1 MPLFLAV
8 FGFFLVKGVILLPF
22 YFKQLKPLFLVALFT
37 SLAVV
42 PLITVLYHETT
53 LNFWLVYL
61 VMILADSII
70 YYSLLQRNWW
80 KAVPASFLVNT
91 IAMIFFYMG
100 NG

>member
-22 YFKQLKPLFLVALFT
+22 YFKHLKPLFLVALVT

-42 PLITVLYHETT
+42 PLITVLYHETS
-53 LNFWLVYL
+53 LDFWFVYL
-61 VMILADSII
+61 AMILADIFI
-70 YYSLLQRNWW
+70 YYYLVQRNWW
-80 KAVPASFLVNT
+80 KAIPASFLVNT
-91 IAMIFFYMG
+91 IAMIFFYLG